1 MDADDLEPIKKK
13 PVLKDLEIMSIE
25 ALRDYIGDLQGE
37 IRRAEDM
44 IAAKDKA
51 RQGAESFFKKPS

>member
-1 MDADDLEPIKKK
+1 MDTEDLEPIKKK
-13 PVLKDLEIMSIE
+13 PVLKNLEIMSMD
-25 ALRDYIGDLQGE
+25 ALREYIDELKGE

-51 RQGAESFFKKPS
+51 RAGAEAFFKK